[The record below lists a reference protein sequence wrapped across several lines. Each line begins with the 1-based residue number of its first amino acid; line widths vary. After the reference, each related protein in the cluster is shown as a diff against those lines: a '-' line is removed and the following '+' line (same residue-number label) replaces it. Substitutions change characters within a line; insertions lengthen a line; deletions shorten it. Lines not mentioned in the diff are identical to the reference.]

1 MEQRIELE
9 IDEDGKIMA
18 KTEGLK
24 GETCIDELQK
34 LFDGIAIIN
43 EVKKTDEYS
52 QTVKVNTKQ
61 TQKIKQ

>member
-9 IDEDGKIMA
+9 IDEDGKINA

-24 GETCIDELQK
+24 GETCLDELQK
-34 LFDGIAIIN
+34 LLEGIAIIN

-52 QTVKVNTKQ
+52 QTVKINAKQ
-61 TQKIKQ
+61 AQKIKH

>member
-34 LFDGIAIIN
+34 LLEGIATIN

-52 QTVKVNTKQ
+52 QTVKINTKQ